1 MSERQRRRVM
11 SVLARRYGQFLCCL
25 ALLCLIFAASAGPLS
40 SESPF
45 TKGRTGGGILMGA
58 YDPYGTFAND
68 AKISIE
74 HIFIPWK
81 DVNLTSLDAADKYA
95 RDRSRKLLIT
105 VEPWTWSR
113 NGKAETS
120 AELYAGIMAGNYDQL
135 IRELCRKGASLKS
148 DITIRWGQEMD
159 LGNDRYP
166 WSEWAAVEYINAYR
180 HFVDTCRT
188 VGAGIHFMWSPRGEP
203 SMREYYPGSDYVDSI
218 GLTLFGFQEY
228 EIELY
233 GKDLTLPE
241 RLGPSYELVADLG
254 KDIYIAEFGCHGDQ
268 AYLRRCVEEARS
280 VSAKFSRISAV
291 IYFNEV
297 ETYKWPGSHGS
308 PDWRIMSKLFAEL
321 LQ

>member
-1 MSERQRRRVM
+1 MLVVAWRSRQ
-11 SVLARRYGQFLCCL
+11 LLGGI
-25 ALLCLIFAASAGPLS
+25 ALLCFILATSAGPLS
-40 SESPF
+40 SQSPF
-45 TKGRTGGGILMGA
+45 TKGHAGEGVRMGA

-74 HIFIPWK
+74 HIFIPWQ
-81 DVNLTSLDAADKYA
+81 DVNLASLDAADKYA
-95 RDRSRKLLIT
+95 RDRARKLLIT

-113 NGKAETS
+113 NGKPETS
-120 AELYAGIMAGNYDQL
+120 SELYAGIMAGNYDRL
-135 IRELCRKGASLKS
+135 IRELCQKAASLTS
-148 DITIRWGQEMD
+148 DITIRWAQEMD

-166 WSEWAAVEYINAYR
+166 WSEWAPVDYINAFR

-188 VGAGIHFMWSPRGEP
+188 VGAGLHFMWSPRGEP
-203 SMREYYPGSDYVDSI
+203 TMRDYYPGSDYVDFI
-218 GLTLFGFQEY
+218 GLTLFGFQQY
-228 EIELY
+228 EIDLY
-233 GKDLTLPE
+233 GKDLSLPE

-254 KDIYIAEFGCHGDQ
+254 KEIYIAEFGCHGDQ

-280 VSAKFSRISAV
+280 ASAKFSRISAV

-321 LQ
+321 PQ

>member
-1 MSERQRRRVM
+1 MLVVAFRSRQ
-11 SVLARRYGQFLCCL
+11 LLDCL
-25 ALLCLIFAASAGPLS
+25 ALLCLILAASAGPLS

-45 TKGRTGGGILMGA
+45 TKGRAGEGVLMGA

-74 HIFIPWK
+74 HIFIPWQ
-81 DVNLTSLDAADKYA
+81 DVNLASLDAADKYA
-95 RDRSRKLLIT
+95 RDRARKLLIT

-113 NGKAETS
+113 NGKPETS
-120 AELYAGIMAGNYDQL
+120 RELYAGIMAGNYDQL
-135 IRELCRKGASLKS
+135 IRALCQKAASLTS

-166 WSEWAAVEYINAYR
+166 WSEWAPVEYINAYR

-203 SMREYYPGSDYVDSI
+203 NMREYYPGSDYVDSI
-218 GLTLFGFQEY
+218 GLTLFGFQKY
-228 EIELY
+228 EIALY
-233 GKDLTLPE
+233 GKDLSLPE

-254 KDIYIAEFGCHGDQ
+254 KEIYIAEFGCHGDQ
-268 AYLRRCVEEARS
+268 PYLRRCLDEARS
-280 VSAKFSRISAV
+280 ASAKFPRISAV

-297 ETYKWPGSHGS
+297 ETYKWPGSHGL

-321 LQ
+321 SQ